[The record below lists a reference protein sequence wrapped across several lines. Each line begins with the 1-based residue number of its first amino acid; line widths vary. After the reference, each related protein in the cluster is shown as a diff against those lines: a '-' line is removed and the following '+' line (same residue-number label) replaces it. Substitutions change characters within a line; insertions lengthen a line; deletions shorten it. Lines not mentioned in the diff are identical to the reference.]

1 MKAAC
6 LITSILLLSLMIGC
20 TRQAKPAQNPQQD
33 AKQSGAAPTPAQ
45 AQSSPSG
52 TGRGTPAE
60 AKAMLQQAIDHYN
73 SVGRKQALA
82 DFTAKK
88 SPFADRDLYVACI
101 GPDHVETANGGY
113 PSLVGTS
120 ADAQKD
126 ADGKPLGKTIWD
138 AASSQG
144 EGSVEYRWYSPV
156 SGKIERKIFF
166 VQKVGDDACGVGA
179 YNPE

>member
-6 LITSILLLSLMIGC
+6 FLTSIFLLNSMIGC
-20 TRQAKPAQNPQQD
+20 TRQAKPAQNTQQD

-45 AQSSPSG
+45 SSPSG
-52 TGRGTPAE
+52 RGTPTE
-60 AKAMLQQAIDHYN
+60 AKAMLQQAVAHYN

-88 SPFADRDLYVACI
+88 SPFADRDLYVACV
-101 GPDHVETANGGY
+101 GSDDLLTANGGY

-120 ADAQKD
+120 VDSWKD
-126 ADGKPLGKTIWD
+126 ADHKPLGRRIWD
-138 AASSQG
+138 VASSEG

-166 VQKVGDDACGVGA
+166 VQKVGDDACGAGA
-179 YNPE
+179 YN